1 MIRKNQKNL
10 DPPEAPSQDKR
21 LGRMVLFS
29 GLLHVG
35 LLLVLVSAADPPQ
48 SKPWTAQSY
57 TVSLVA
63 PAALGPAPEPP
74 PTLSPKKKV
83 ESVAVTPLPKPKPL
97 PPKVE
102 TKKPKV
108 ETKKPKVETKK
119 PKVETKK
126 PKVETKKPKVET
138 KKPKKSEKKLKIAKP
153 EKKKSVKI
161 ASKKNPPKKNPP
173 PEKKKSP
180 AKMEVKKP
188 RAKSPSLQP
197 SPPKEPEEQ
206 GLSAEDRERQ
216 IVAALKKVRQRVQA
230 DPRQTAQTHPPTSA
244 SGRGG
249 GGDTLRG
256 LPFILYTQQVKQRVK
271 QSWIVAE
278 PKSGLTAV
286 VRFGILANGEIVG
299 VELAERSGDSIFDE
313 SAMRA
318 VRKASPLPPPPEAYR
333 NEFTRQKVEVVFGET
348 RRVQSQRVRSE

>member
-1 MIRKNQKNL
+1 MIKKNQKNL
-10 DPPEAPSQDKR
+10 KPHDAPSRDKR
-21 LGRMVLFS
+21 LGRMVLLS

-48 SKPWTAQSY
+48 SKLWTPQSY

-63 PAALGPAPEPP
+63 PAALGSASGPP

-102 TKKPKV
+102 TKKPK
-108 ETKKPKVETKK
+108 
-119 PKVETKK
+119 
-126 PKVETKKPKVET
+126 
-138 KKPKKSEKKLKIAKP
+138 KSEKKLKIAQPK
-153 EKKKSVKI
+153 KKKSVKI
-161 ASKKNPPKKNPP
+161 ASKKNPPL
-173 PEKKKSP
+173 EKKKSP
-180 AKMEVKKP
+180 AKTEVKKP
-188 RAKSPSLQP
+188 QAKNPPLQS

-206 GLSAEDRERQ
+206 GLSAEDREQQ
-216 IVAALKKVRQRVQA
+216 IVAALKKVRRRVQA
-230 DPRQTAQTHPPTSA
+230 DRRQTDPTHRPPSA
-244 SGRGG
+244 SGGNG

-278 PKSGLTAV
+278 HKSGLTAV
-286 VRFGILANGEIVG
+286 VRFGILASGDVVG
-299 VELAERSGDSIFDE
+299 VALAERSGDSVFDE

-348 RRVQSQRVRSE
+348 RRVRSQQVRSE

>member
-1 MIRKNQKNL
+1 MIKKNQKNP
-10 DPPEAPSQDKR
+10 DPHDAPSQDKR

-83 ESVAVTPLPKPKPL
+83 ESVAVTPLPKPKPQ
-97 PPKVE
+97 P
-102 TKKPKV
+102 
-108 ETKKPKVETKK
+108 
-119 PKVETKK
+119 

-180 AKMEVKKP
+180 AKTEVKKP
-188 RAKSPSLQP
+188 RAKSPRLQP

-244 SGRGG
+244 SGGGG

-299 VELAERSGDSIFDE
+299 VELAERSGDSVFDE

-333 NEFTRQKVEVVFGET
+333 NEFTRQKVEVVFGEP
-348 RRVQSQRVRSE
+348 RRVRSQRVRSE

>member
-1 MIRKNQKNL
+1 MIKKNQKNL

-57 TVSLVA
+57 TVSLVT

-83 ESVAVTPLPKPKPL
+83 ESVAVTPLPKPKSL
-97 PPKVE
+97 P
-102 TKKPKV
+102 
-108 ETKKPKVETKK
+108 
-119 PKVETKK
+119 

-180 AKMEVKKP
+180 AKTEVKKP

-206 GLSAEDRERQ
+206 RLSAEDRERQ

-299 VELAERSGDSIFDE
+299 VELAERSGDSVFDE